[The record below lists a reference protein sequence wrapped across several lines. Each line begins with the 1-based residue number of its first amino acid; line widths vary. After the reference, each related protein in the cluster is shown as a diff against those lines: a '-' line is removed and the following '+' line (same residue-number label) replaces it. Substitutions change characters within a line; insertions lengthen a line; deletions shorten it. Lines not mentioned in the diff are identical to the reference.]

1 MFFGGSTLPLLKFLQ
16 PGRKGRR
23 ISSQGRSS
31 RNRSGSRS
39 QQKQKVVSLSKTK
52 EFGQAIDSE
61 HLSHS
66 ELTEEEEVQFTN
78 SKLGGFARLDRKF
91 FIPFFT
97 RIFSNQVINFHRLNI
112 KMKNQMTFFMFIFE
126 LIYLQELRDC
136 KSQIV
141 TLTDKWYQAIRVDN
155 NSEDEED
162 DGAETMSQKTERTNS
177 TATLSSSRG
186 NII

>member
-1 MFFGGSTLPLLKFLQ
+1 MFFGGSTLPLMKFLQ
-16 PGRKGRR
+16 PGKKSRR
-23 ISSQGRSS
+23 VSTQGRAS
-31 RNRSGSRS
+31 RSLSGSRN
-39 QQKQKVVSLSKTK
+39 QQKSKMISLSKTK
-52 EFGQAIDSE
+52 EYGQAIDSE

-97 RIFSNQVINFHRLNI
+97 RIFSNQ
-112 KMKNQMTFFMFIFE
+112 
-126 LIYLQELRDC
+126 ELRDC

-155 NSEDEED
+155 NSEDED
-162 DGAETMSQKTERTNS
+162 DGGETMSQKTERTNS
-177 TATLSSSRG
+177 TATISSSRG